1 MRSGR
6 FDGVPS
12 DAVGVGECVVADD
25 VLNAPNGPAKRAVDR
40 WMGSIEHK
48 TLLMRPD
55 MFGVGCSTAEGA
67 DGRFYATAIVVAKI

>member
-1 MRSGR
+1 
-6 FDGVPS
+6 
-12 DAVGVGECVVADD
+12 
-25 VLNAPNGPAKRAVDR
+25 
-40 WMGSIEHK
+40 MGSIEHK